1 MVQAV
6 MRMPDYAKKVK
17 DDKSCWHSITLW
29 ADKTEPW
36 IYDVTSNEELERL
49 LAMAPFYNYAH
60 AEVLPLAEMETPAF
74 NRLQRKVE
82 NAGCSSGFQSS
93 FRLLQIARRGLGSL
107 CCGLSFERV
116 LDCVLNL
123 GERLLRLDQR
133 VQSSQ
138 RARVKFDLSVRD
150 SQGIDF
156 AHLPH

>member
-1 MVQAV
+1 

-49 LAMAPFYNYAH
+49 LAMAPFYNYAR

-82 NAGCSSGFQSS
+82 NAGAVQGSSRAFVCCRSRGEDWVHSAADSRSSGYWTASS
-93 FRLLQIARRGLGSL
+93 TWANA
-107 CCGLSFERV
+107 CCDLTSESNRASAPA
-116 LDCVLNL
+116 LN
-123 GERLLRLDQR
+123 
-133 VQSSQ
+133 ST
-138 RARVKFDLSVRD
+138 
-150 SQGIDF
+150 
-156 AHLPH
+156 